1 MPSRDEA
8 LRILSEHKRT
18 LSERFGVLDV
28 ALFGSTARDE
38 AGEGSDVD
46 ILARFDENAENNG
59 PFASRSYE
67 AQSYLEDVFGCKV
80 DLVDDRDLRAEFRPY
95 VEEDISLGP
104 QSRSGKRREWKI
116 YVRDMIGFCE
126 TTLEF
131 TDGMPRAAFFADRTA
146 YSATLFNIDRISRRA
161 DSVPQQI
168 RDANPQI
175 DWDYIIKS
183 YYRTKDYD
191 RIIEDVVW
199 EIIQTCVPDLLPKL
213 RRMLEEG

>member
-46 ILARFDENAENNG
+46 ILARFDENAEDRR
-59 PFASRSYE
+59 PFA
-67 AQSYLEDVFGCKV
+67 AQSYLEDVFGCEV
-80 DLVDDRDLRAEFRPY
+80 DLVDDRNLRAEFRPY

-104 QSRSGKRREWKI
+104 QSRSGQRREWKI

-126 TTLEF
+126 DVMKY

-146 YSATLFNIDRISRRA
+146 YSATLFNIDRISRSA
-161 DSVPQQI
+161 DRVPQQI

-175 DWDYIIKS
+175 PWDYIIDS
-183 YYRTKDYD
+183 YYRAKDYD
-191 RIIEDVVW
+191 RINEDVVW
-199 EIIQTCVPDLLPKL
+199 EIIQTSVPALLPKL
-213 RRMLEEG
+213 RELADSE

>member
-46 ILARFDENAENNG
+46 ILAQFDENAENRR
-59 PFASRSYE
+59 PFA

-80 DLVDDRDLRAEFRPY
+80 DLVDDRNLRTEFRPY
-95 VEEDISLGP
+95 VEEDILLGP
-104 QSRSGKRREWKI
+104 QSRSGRTRDWKI
-116 YVRDMIGFCE
+116 HVRDMMGFCE
-126 TTLEF
+126 RVS
-131 TDGMPRAAFFADRTA
+131 DVAGGMARAAFFADRDK
-146 YSATLFNIDRISRRA
+146 YEIVLFNIERIGESATR
-161 DSVPQQI
+161 VPQEI

-175 DWDYIIKS
+175 PWGDIIGA
-183 YYRTKDYD
+183 RNRIIHGYD
-191 RIIEDVVW
+191 RIDEDVVW
-199 EIIQTCVPDLLPKL
+199 EIVQTGVPDLLPKL
-213 RRMLEEG
+213 RELADGG

>member
-46 ILARFDENAENNG
+46 VLAKFDEDAKKSR
-59 PFASRSYE
+59 PFA

-80 DLVDDRDLRAEFRPY
+80 DLVDDRNLRTEFRPY
-95 VEEDISLGP
+95 VEEDILLGP
-104 QSRSGKRREWKI
+104 QSRSGQRRDWKI

-126 TTLEF
+126 RILE
-131 TDGMPRAAFFADRTA
+131 TADGMERAEFCADEMA
-146 YSATLFNIDRISRRA
+146 YSVALFNIDRISRSAERI
-161 DSVPQQI
+161 SQQI

-175 DWDYIIKS
+175 PWDDIIHS
-183 YYRTKDYD
+183 YYRTRDYD
-191 RIIEDVVW
+191 RIKEDVVW
-199 EIIQTCVPDLLPKL
+199 EIIQTGVPDLLPRL
-213 RRMLEEG
+213 RRMVDEE

>member
-46 ILARFDENAENNG
+46 VLAKFDEDSKKSR
-59 PFASRSYE
+59 PFA

-80 DLVDDRDLRAEFRPY
+80 DLVDDRNLRTEFRPY
-95 VEEDISLGP
+95 VEEDILLGP
-104 QSRSGKRREWKI
+104 QSRSGRMRDWKI
-116 YVRDMIGFCE
+116 HIRDMIGFCE
-126 TTLEF
+126 RVSEIAG
-131 TDGMPRAAFFADRTA
+131 GMTRADFFSDRDKYEIA
-146 YSATLFNIDRISRRA
+146 LFNIERIGESANR
-161 DSVPQQI
+161 VPQEI

-175 DWDYIIKS
+175 PWGNIIGA
-183 YYRTKDYD
+183 RNRIIHDYD
-191 RIIEDVVW
+191 RINEDAVW
-199 EIIQTCVPDLLPKL
+199 EIIQTGIPDLLPKL
-213 RRMLEEG
+213 RRMVDEG